1 MCKPPGTSSGITAV
15 ASSSESL
22 GKLGLSSASPR
33 AAEGLALGDAGH
45 ERRSAMAAEPLA
57 RAPAAS
63 TDGRQLA
70 PRPSRGPQPRLAV
83 VDWLRGFAVV
93 LMIQTHLY
101 DAWVAPAFKGSA
113 AYHWTRFWG
122 GIPSRLF
129 LFLVGVSL
137 ALRFEAQLAQGVKRR
152 ADFIVPAAKRGLEIL
167 LLAYLFR
174 LQEYLLGHLQYSW
187 VDLPRAW
194 EDIVKVDILNCI
206 GASMM
211 VVPLLA
217 APVGGRPPWLLLGL
231 GVAVFA
237 GLGPIVGPH
246 PWPWFVPRPLASYI
260 GGPRPMAWFP
270 LFPWAAWPVAG
281 VFVGHL
287 WVRHAREPRGATR
300 TFLLSGMAGAA
311 LIGIVNAIRA
321 IDPQVI
327 RYPSELVQQMG
338 PGSFFYRLGI
348 NLIVSTLAFAAV
360 RLAGKRFSL
369 MQQFGRTSLLVYWVH
384 IELCYGLLAFRLHLY
399 GRLTMVAA
407 TGALLVMVALMLAL
421 SLAKTRWWDPR
432 RRQMRAA
439 RAVAGAG

>member
-1 MCKPPGTSSGITAV
+1 MCKPLEPLSGTAAV
-15 ASSSESL
+15 SSSSESL
-22 GKLGLSSASPR
+22 GKLALSSASQR
-33 AAEGLALGDAGH
+33 IAESLALGEGGPATA
-45 ERRSAMAAEPLA
+45 ERTVATVDESAVATRP
-57 RAPAAS
+57 RRPA
-63 TDGRQLA
+63 L
-70 PRPSRGPQPRLAV
+70 PRLAV

-113 AYHWTRFWG
+113 AYHWTRFLG

-152 ADFIVPAAKRGLEIL
+152 ADFIVPAVKRGLEIL

-174 LQEYLLGHLQYSW
+174 LQEYVLGHLQYSW

-206 GASMM
+206 GLSMV

-217 APVGGRPPWLLLGL
+217 APRSGRPPWLALVVGIGL
-231 GVAVFA
+231 FA
-237 GLGPIVGPH
+237 GLGPLVGPH

-281 VFVGHL
+281 VLVGHL
-287 WVRHAREPRGATR
+287 WVRNTREPRRAAW
-300 TFLLSGMAGAA
+300 TFLLSGLAGAA
-311 LIGIVNAIRA
+311 LIGIVEAIRA
-321 IDPQVI
+321 VDPQVI

-348 NLIVSTLAFAAV
+348 NLIVSALAFAAV
-360 RLAGKRFSL
+360 RLVGKRFSV

-384 IELCYGLLAFRLHLY
+384 IELCYGLLAFKLHLY
-399 GRLTMVAA
+399 GRLTMA
-407 TGALLVMVALMLAL
+407 TATVALLVMVALMLAL

-432 RRQMRAA
+432 RRRMRAA
-439 RAVAGAG
+439 RAVPSAV